1 MTNDHIDSIVD
12 ETLAAEQVADTE
24 VTETEAVN
32 DEAADE
38 GEAKQPEGDKKP
50 SGDDF
55 PKKAVNAL
63 SRRDRQIGKLK
74 AINENYATE
83 LASLREAVAK
93 LQGTA
98 DAPKAPKQEDFE
110 NYGDY
115 LEQKVLFELEQ
126 KQAQQA
132 QSKQQENQQSAQ
144 QTQYAQWEGQRTQA
158 IAEQTAKL
166 KSEIPDLEAIVLEHA
181 DIADDFPPVI
191 QRLFL
196 EATNAPL
203 AFYNLAKEGKLE
215 ALAHMSPHMAAAE
228 ITRAQSISPTIK
240 KITQAPAPM
249 ASAKGAA
256 PGSKNLAQ
264 MSATDLVKWV
274 NS

>member
-1 MTNDHIDSIVD
+1 MTNDHIDSIID

-24 VTETEAVN
+24 VKETDALN

-38 GEAKQPEGDKKP
+38 GESKQPEGDKKP
-50 SGDDF
+50 SSDDF

-93 LQGTA
+93 LEGKA
-98 DAPKAPKQEDFE
+98 DAPKAPNQDDFE
-110 NYGDY
+110 NYGEY
-115 LEQKVLFELEQ
+115 LEAKVLYQLEQ

-132 QSKQQENQQSAQ
+132 QSKQQETQQSTDQ
-144 QTQYAQWEGQRTQA
+144 QKYAQWEGQREQA

-166 KSEIPDLEAIVLEHA
+166 KTEIPDLEAVVMENA
-181 DIADDFPPVI
+181 DLADDFPPVI

-228 ITRAQSISPTIK
+228 ITRAQSIAPPIRKT
-240 KITQAPAPM
+240 TQAPAPL
-249 ASAKGAA
+249 APARGAA